1 LTRELA
7 ERLLHVGADVPGLLV
22 LAPVVGRDLGELF
35 AAARINVMDLAGKED
50 VPLVEDFPLVPEEE
64 TPKFDHPAMTLQLR
78 MVRAIIHPSA
88 FDELKNAYNLEFL
101 ALRDVHS
108 EVDLHGA
115 LLRHLG
121 RFLTEPAPQ
130 SAPPPS

>member
-1 LTRELA
+1 LPTELKHTHLTRELA

-64 TPKFDHPAMTLQLR
+64 TPKFDHLAMTLQLR
-78 MVRAIIHPSA
+78 MVRAMEHWRGQPRTLTEII
-88 FDELKNAYNLEFL
+88 
-101 ALRDVHS
+101 
-108 EVDLHGA
+108 VDLVNKGQLGGA
-115 LLRHLG
+115 A
-121 RFLTEPAPQ
+121 T
-130 SAPPPS
+130 